1 MRGVV
6 IGRKNGLTLIKS
18 LVNQLS
24 YFSSSSGAGKPLIQ
38 EANKREEVTWDMMYV
53 YTIDQK
59 KELAR
64 ITNKL
69 SKSEAAL
76 VTRAYTK
83 YVYLNLQEEEE
94 EEEEEEDGQ
103 MQQDSREHKEE
114 LARIAKTVPESAP
127 DAAKEYAEY
136 VARFL
141 QITDDIWN
149 FEEKILMMQEI
160 VEMLSQGYK

>member
-6 IGRKNGLTLIKS
+6 IGRKNGLTLIRS

-83 YVYLNLQEEEE
+83 YVYLNLQV
-94 EEEEEEDGQ
+94 
-103 MQQDSREHKEE
+103 H
-114 LARIAKTVPESAP
+114 SALSLSLSLFSSF
-127 DAAKEYAEY
+127 
-136 VARFL
+136 FL
-141 QITDDIWN
+141 Q
-149 FEEKILMMQEI
+149 
-160 VEMLSQGYK
+160 

>member
-83 YVYLNLQEEEE
+83 YVYLNLQEE
-94 EEEEEEDGQ
+94 
-103 MQQDSREHKEE
+103 